1 MYRSKI
7 RVSVHILAHV
17 ILFGFRVNDLV
28 SLLQYSMAIQGYKKP
43 LEDKD
48 LWSLNEDDRSEVI
61 VQKLQK
67 EWDKQKQEVQR

>member
-1 MYRSKI
+1 
-7 RVSVHILAHV
+7 
-17 ILFGFRVNDLV
+17 
-28 SLLQYSMAIQGYKKP
+28 MAIQGYKKP

-67 EWDKQKQEVQR
+67 EWDKQKQAVQQ